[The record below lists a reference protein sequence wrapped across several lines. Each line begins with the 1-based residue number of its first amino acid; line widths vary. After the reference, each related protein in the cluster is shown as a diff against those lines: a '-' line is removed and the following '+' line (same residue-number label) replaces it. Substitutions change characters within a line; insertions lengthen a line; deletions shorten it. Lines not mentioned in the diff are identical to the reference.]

1 MTDRRRR
8 QQRNPGNND
17 PSEDGRAAVRERSRA
32 VAEREA
38 SRLARPDRP
47 AAARILGPAS
57 GAQKSST
64 PFGAMFGGRDRGT
77 TSTPVEEEWCG
88 PFSVARQMIAAR
100 EEARR
105 LREEQQA
112 EEDPERGKES
122 HPLDQATEI
131 ALERKRRLENPSL
144 NWVSRRQRTEDGSR
158 ATSYY
163 AQRRTRV
170 HRQKSLM
177 GNGSNYVPSLF
188 QLCVNYLVDNFEH
201 IETLGLVDHSIRRA
215 LCERLVAQGKM
226 DGAAFG
232 ALAEIGVETLELVD
246 CAQVTQEQF
255 CNALRVL
262 VPAGLRALILKH
274 CGRCFSHQAVKVITG
289 VEREK
294 LEIFALSLAG
304 AYLLKDEDIA
314 KLIGAASRTLSSV
327 DLTACPLVNSQ
338 FCQALSEHFSSPVT
352 GGSNGCLLELALQN
366 IPLSKEALLSLG
378 ASSDALRN
386 LKNLKLKEIEAVDD
400 EVISVILDSTGGG
413 SLEGI
418 DIGDNPLLTDEVLSS
433 IRRCNSRGN
442 LRALQ
447 LSGLKKLTRNGLE
460 AFFTPIDGLPSPP
473 MLRKL
478 DVSQCSHDEVND
490 AVVMLAAKA
499 ASFKRSSTYTAG
511 DSDNLNPENLVTEVS
526 GARKGLVHVNILGSS
541 VSDKAL
547 ETLAATCSSSLEEL
561 DISFCAHVS
570 DKGLGYLVS
579 KLGGQF
585 AKLHV
590 WGLAQLT
597 DEFLDGHDRLEDGG
611 LEVVGVWMKKSGVRS
626 LR

>member
-1 MTDRRRR
+1 MGDVTRRQGRGTVTEVIASVDVTLLRALGDVAHGTICPLLACQSRASHFATAFYCACFQDYLLSLEILSLERVSQNKIVTKTKYTHINAADRAMTDRRRR

-158 ATSYY
+158 STSYY

-226 DGAAFG
+226 DGGKMQHLRYANANLAA
-232 ALAEIGVETLELVD
+232 
-246 CAQVTQEQF
+246 Q
-255 CNALRVL
+255 
-262 VPAGLRALILKH
+262 H
-274 CGRCFSHQAVKVITG
+274 
-289 VEREK
+289 
-294 LEIFALSLAG
+294 
-304 AYLLKDEDIA
+304 
-314 KLIGAASRTLSSV
+314 
-327 DLTACPLVNSQ
+327 
-338 FCQALSEHFSSPVT
+338 
-352 GGSNGCLLELALQN
+352 
-366 IPLSKEALLSLG
+366 
-378 ASSDALRN
+378 
-386 LKNLKLKEIEAVDD
+386 
-400 EVISVILDSTGGG
+400 
-413 SLEGI
+413 
-418 DIGDNPLLTDEVLSS
+418 
-433 IRRCNSRGN
+433 
-442 LRALQ
+442 
-447 LSGLKKLTRNGLE
+447 LTRY
-460 AFFTPIDGLPSPP
+460 F
-473 MLRKL
+473 
-478 DVSQCSHDEVND
+478 
-490 AVVMLAAKA
+490 
-499 ASFKRSSTYTAG
+499 
-511 DSDNLNPENLVTEVS
+511 
-526 GARKGLVHVNILGSS
+526 
-541 VSDKAL
+541 
-547 ETLAATCSSSLEEL
+547 
-561 DISFCAHVS
+561 
-570 DKGLGYLVS
+570 
-579 KLGGQF
+579 
-585 AKLHV
+585 
-590 WGLAQLT
+590 
-597 DEFLDGHDRLEDGG
+597 FLDTSKRLSAHW
-611 LEVVGVWMKKSGVRS
+611 LK
-626 LR
+626 